1 MGISQTKIERETP
14 VCKEQLLNRYTPM
27 QLKYSVFHIL
37 FLIFGICSAQS
48 TTGEG
53 QLLLSGDWKFHA
65 VYGEGS
71 NYIAISET
79 PEDIVI
85 DNTNTER
92 VTVKGNWQTKIE
104 GERGSGFFG
113 ANYLQRDFKA
123 GESEENYVRYRPQLA
138 ESGFYEAF
146 VRFPFASHLTAEVNV
161 NHANGV
167 TASYFNQRNR
177 CDQWLSLGVFSFDKT
192 LDSYVEVTAITAKT
206 VAADAVMFRPVSTE
220 KMETS
225 VAEKATIFQSD
236 FDDSNWKDLNVP
248 GHWGMLNEF
257 SNYTGKAWYR
267 KTFNLPQSWKEN
279 SKERVRLK
287 FDAVYHIAK
296 VFLNGELVG
305 SHQGGFT
312 PFEFD
317 VTDKLNF
324 NGQNVLAVE
333 ADNSSLVGATWNWG
347 GIIRDVHLVKNN
359 DVRISYQYI
368 HADPDLKKGSANL
381 KLKIRVKNSS
391 AQKRTIAL
399 TATIDKV
406 SKPADLQYT
415 ITLPPNS
422 TKEVQLATVL
432 PANDVRLWHFDTPHL
447 YHMTTIATENGQ
459 VLDTRTDRF
468 GIRKI
473 ELTDSQLILNGEPVR
488 LAGFNRVSDHRYW
501 GSSEPQYLINKD
513 VDLMKNAGA
522 NFMRIMHGT
531 QNEKLI
537 ERCDEKGILIFEEV
551 NVRELTNP
559 EFTPPH
565 YPLAKQWLK
574 EMIDRDVNHPSIIG
588 WSVGNELKDHFN
600 YAKLTIDYVKNEL
613 DPYRLVTCV
622 SNSGWRDT
630 ATPESDP
637 NTLVDIIMHNL
648 YPFQGKPDEVF
659 KTLRSKWPNKP
670 IFISEYGIQPLAT
683 TSLDG
688 DIPEITEWNSSLR
701 GKNPFVIG
709 ASLWTFN
716 DYRSGYAAT
725 SPEENRVWGLV
736 NTWRQKRKLYNR
748 IENEHSPI
756 QQIEVSDV
764 DVRKGNAKISLTPKN
779 TGEYP
784 SYTLKNHRL
793 LWSIH
798 DSKGDTLAQNNIEI
812 SVLKPGAGP
821 TENNINWKPYL
832 SDISSLNINLIS
844 PNGYKRFHKS
854 VAITVPEQPSIS
866 QIESGNTAV
875 RIHFNPV
882 FGADT
887 YHVIHQNSNGQLV
900 KSEKTTTNFQEVK
913 NLENGKEYIFQ
924 LIATNEKGISKPS
937 ETRTG
942 SPSVKELP
950 PVIWDAFLVGNKLVV
965 GYSGETGDTSYVVR
979 YGTRSSYLPFKNA
992 TRTKGMTVIDFE
1004 GDDPHFV
1011 SIMKKTKSGESE
1023 WSKPRY
1029 VYTLRNIDK
1038 K

>member
-1 MGISQTKIERETP
+1 M
-14 VCKEQLLNRYTPM
+14 N
-27 QLKYSVFHIL
+27 LKYLAFCIL
-37 FLIFGICSAQS
+37 SLVFGICYTQTEKGNSS
-48 TTGEG
+48 GEE
-53 QLLLSGDWKFHA
+53 QLLLSGNWKFHTI
-65 VYGEGS
+65 YGEGS
-71 NYIAISET
+71 NYIDISET

-92 VTVKGNWQTKIE
+92 VEILGDWLTKTE
-104 GERGSGFFG
+104 GDRGSGFYG
-113 ANYLQRDFKA
+113 TNYLQRNFKA
-123 GESEENYVRYRPQLA
+123 GESDQNYVRYRPELP

-161 NHANGV
+161 NHVNGI

-177 CDQWLSLGVFSFDKT
+177 CDQWLSLGIFSFDKT
-192 LDSYVEVTAITAKT
+192 LDSYIEVTAITGNS
-206 VAADAVMFRPVSTE
+206 VVADAVMFRPVSKE

-225 VAEKATIFQSD
+225 VAEKANIFQSD
-236 FDDSNWKDLNVP
+236 FDDSNWNDLSVP

-257 SNYTGKAWYR
+257 SNYTGKGWYR
-267 KTFNLPQSWKEN
+267 KDFNLPQNWKAN
-279 SKERVRLK
+279 SKESVRLK

-305 SHQGGFT
+305 NHQGGFT

-324 NGQNVLAVE
+324 SGHNVLAVE
-333 ADNSSLVGATWNWG
+333 VDNSALVGATWNWG

-359 DVRISYQYI
+359 DVRLSYQYV
-368 HADPDLKKGSANL
+368 HADPDLKKGTANL
-381 KLKIRVKNSS
+381 KLKIRVKNLS
-391 AQKRTIAL
+391 AQKRTVLLSAQ
-399 TATIDKV
+399 IDEASTPVNLQHMV
-406 SKPADLQYT
+406 S
-415 ITLPPNS
+415 IPPNS
-422 TKEVQLATVL
+422 TQEVQLATTL
-432 PANDVRLWHFDTPHL
+432 PAHDVRLWHFDTPHL
-447 YHMTTIATENGQ
+447 YHITTSITEEDHI
-459 VLDTRTDRF
+459 LDTRKDRF

-473 ELTDSQLILNGEPVR
+473 ELSDSQLILNGEPVR

-531 QNEKLI
+531 QNKKLI

-574 EMIDRDVNHPSIIG
+574 EMIERDINHPSIIG
-588 WSVGNELKDHFN
+588 WSVGNELKDHFD

-630 ATPESDP
+630 ATPQNDP

-659 KTLRSKWPNKP
+659 RTLRSKWPNKP
-670 IFISEYGIQPLAT
+670 VFISEYGIKPMAT

-688 DIPEITEWNSSLR
+688 DIPEISEWNNSLR

-756 QQIEVSDV
+756 QQIEVSDL
-764 DVRKGNAKISLTPKN
+764 DARKGNAKISITPKN
-779 TGEYP
+779 SGDYP

-793 LWSIH
+793 LWSVH
-798 DSKGDTLAQNNIEI
+798 DSKGDTLAQNSIEMP
-812 SVLKPGAGP
+812 VLKPGAGP

-832 SDISSLNINLIS
+832 SDISSLNINLLS

-854 VAITVPEQPSIS
+854 VTITVPEQPSIS
-866 QIESGNTAV
+866 QIESGNTSV

-887 YHVIHQNSNGQLV
+887 YHVIHQNTNGELV
-900 KSEKTTTNFQEVK
+900 KSEKTTTNFLEIE
-913 NLENGKEYIFQ
+913 NLKNGKEYIFQ

-942 SPSVKELP
+942 SPSGKELP
-950 PVIWDAFLVGNKLVV
+950 PVIWDAFIVGDKLVV
-965 GYSGETGDTSYVVR
+965 GYSGKTDDTSYVVR
-979 YGTRSSYLPFKNA
+979 YGTRSNYLPFKNA
-992 TRTKGMTVIDFE
+992 TRTRGMTVIDFE

-1011 SIMKKTKSGESE
+1011 SIMKKTKKGESE

-1029 VYTLRNIDK
+1029 VYTLRNINRK
-1038 K
+1038 QL